1 MTQAE
6 RRRYLIATLFK
17 EQPQYSKA
25 EIPPSEQEQKALLRA
40 LFNIRMPKPASDEFL
55 SVQNAYLQE
64 EARQKGIT
72 SLADLQPIVPGLYLW
87 QGDITALQC
96 DAIVNAANS
105 RLLGCFCPNHGCIDN
120 AIHTFAGVQLRWAC
134 EELMKEQGYPERP
147 GKAKITPAF
156 NLPCR
161 YVLHTVEIGR
171 AHV

>member
-64 EARQKGIT
+64 EARQRE
-72 SLADLQPIVPGLYLW
+72 SQVLPI
-87 QGDITALQC
+87 C
-96 DAIVNAANS
+96 N
-105 RLLGCFCPNHGCIDN
+105 RL
-120 AIHTFAGVQLRWAC
+120 
-134 EELMKEQGYPERP
+134 
-147 GKAKITPAF
+147 
-156 NLPCR
+156 
-161 YVLHTVEIGR
+161 GR
-171 AHV
+171 VFISGR

>member
-72 SLADLQPIVPGLYLW
+72 SLADLQPIVPGL
-87 QGDITALQC
+87 
-96 DAIVNAANS
+96 S
-105 RLLGCFCPNHGCIDN
+105 
-120 AIHTFAGVQLRWAC
+120 
-134 EELMKEQGYPERP
+134 GYPCSFISSSQAQRSC
-147 GKAKITPAF
+147 TPAKVWMA
-156 NLPCR
+156 LSMHP
-161 YVLHTVEIGR
+161 
-171 AHV
+171 